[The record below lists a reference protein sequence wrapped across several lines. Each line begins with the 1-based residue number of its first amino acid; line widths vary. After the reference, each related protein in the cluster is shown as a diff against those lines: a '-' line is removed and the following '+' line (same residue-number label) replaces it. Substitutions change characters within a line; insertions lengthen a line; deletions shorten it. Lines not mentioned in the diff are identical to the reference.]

1 MEPKKKK
8 KTSSENELTQ
18 VKYVNHDN
26 TSFEH
31 FLIKNKKPKLSF
43 HSDKNCKHVRKTHFI
58 DEIDKKNG
66 RGIERDVADK
76 TKPLEEV
83 VDIESYKKFNVDVSE
98 EPINT
103 SCTCIIF

>member
-58 DEIDKKNG
+58 DEIDK
-66 RGIERDVADK
+66 